1 MKNLRQQNKK
11 KRENCTDL
19 KNGIIPADKKN
30 QQNILKL
37 SQKSVSNMKIQ
48 LKESVFVPCDHIEDP
63 ILKTIKKKKTILQS
77 SQKKDVMNEL
87 KVTNVPYLFALWRL
101 SEAQILDGTKNLKK
115 RNKLPVDD
123 IPTKIIK
130 DKKKNF

>member
-63 ILKTIKKKKTILQS
+63 ILKTIKKKNHLTIKS
-77 SQKKDVMNEL
+77 
-87 KVTNVPYLFALWRL
+87 
-101 SEAQILDGTKNLKK
+101 KK
-115 RNKLPVDD
+115 RCNE
-123 IPTKIIK
+123 
-130 DKKKNF
+130 

>member
-19 KNGIIPADKKN
+19 KNGIIPLDKKN

-48 LKESVFVPCDHIEDP
+48 LKESVFVPCDHIVDT
-63 ILKTIKKKKTILQS
+63 ILKTIKKKTILQS

-87 KVTNVPYLFALWRL
+87 KVTNVPYLFAL
-101 SEAQILDGTKNLKK
+101 
-115 RNKLPVDD
+115 
-123 IPTKIIK
+123 
-130 DKKKNF
+130 

>member
-1 MKNLRQQNKK
+1 
-11 KRENCTDL
+11 
-19 KNGIIPADKKN
+19 
-30 QQNILKL
+30 
-37 SQKSVSNMKIQ
+37 MKIQ

-87 KVTNVPYLFALWRL
+87 KVTNVPYFFALWRL

>member
-1 MKNLRQQNKK
+1 
-11 KRENCTDL
+11 
-19 KNGIIPADKKN
+19 
-30 QQNILKL
+30 
-37 SQKSVSNMKIQ
+37 MKIQ

-87 KVTNVPYLFALWRL
+87 KVTNVPYFFALWRL

-115 RNKLPVDD
+115 RKKLPVDD

-130 DKKKNF
+130 DKKKKF

>member
-1 MKNLRQQNKK
+1 
-11 KRENCTDL
+11 
-19 KNGIIPADKKN
+19 
-30 QQNILKL
+30 
-37 SQKSVSNMKIQ
+37 MKIQ

-87 KVTNVPYLFALWRL
+87 KVTNVPYFFALWRL

-115 RNKLPVDD
+115 RKKLPVDD

>member
-87 KVTNVPYLFALWRL
+87 KVTNVPYFFAL
-101 SEAQILDGTKNLKK
+101 
-115 RNKLPVDD
+115 
-123 IPTKIIK
+123 
-130 DKKKNF
+130 

>member
-48 LKESVFVPCDHIEDP
+48 LKESVFLPCDHIEDP
-63 ILKTIKKKKTILQS
+63 ILKTIKKKKNHLTIKS
-77 SQKKDVMNEL
+77 
-87 KVTNVPYLFALWRL
+87 
-101 SEAQILDGTKNLKK
+101 KK
-115 RNKLPVDD
+115 RCNE
-123 IPTKIIK
+123 
-130 DKKKNF
+130 